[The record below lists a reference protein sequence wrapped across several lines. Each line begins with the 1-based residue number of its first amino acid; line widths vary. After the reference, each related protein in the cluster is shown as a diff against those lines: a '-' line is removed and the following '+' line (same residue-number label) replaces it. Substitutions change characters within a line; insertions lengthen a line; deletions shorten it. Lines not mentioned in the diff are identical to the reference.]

1 MELVALVVVV
11 LNVKKVDLLVE
22 MVEDINVVDFVKIAV
37 HAHYLDIVDHLV

>member
-22 MVEDINVVDFVKIAV
+22 MVEDINVVDFVKIV
-37 HAHYLDIVDHLV
+37 DHAHYLGIVDHLV